1 MSWATC
7 YNGSNNI
14 HFDFPAIMA
23 DGRTFATW
31 QPGAKVNKQIR
42 EENNIKSN
50 WEYRKYLTNNAD
62 SIIKSNQLAA
72 CDNCCYCPAEY
83 NSQSTSNSPFLYKS
97 SGSKLDEVNT
107 NILYF
112 LNKTKTFF
120 INKASTILKICNSS
134 INKRLFSFA
143 IFLI

>member
-97 SGSKLDEVNT
+97 CAEKSQPYGYENSDLK
-107 NILYF
+107 NIYLSRQQLQSRMVAPVITQEQY
-112 LNKTKTFF
+112 LQQNYP
-120 INKASTILKICNSS
+120 NPN
-134 INKRLFSFA
+134 
-143 IFLI
+143 